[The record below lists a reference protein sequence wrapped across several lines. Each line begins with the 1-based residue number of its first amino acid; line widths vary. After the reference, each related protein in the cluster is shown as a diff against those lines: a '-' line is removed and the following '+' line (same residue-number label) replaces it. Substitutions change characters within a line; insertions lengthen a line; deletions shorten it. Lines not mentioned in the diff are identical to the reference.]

1 MTDLKLVNNFYPY
14 TFRSIGIDGERG
26 YIESDDFP
34 IGQEYTLTDGKFPFT
49 NFKDTF
55 SHTNRYHTLNGNIK
69 VKIRGFSYA
78 CEKGDF
84 DMPECSITVER
95 ASSGES
101 MAQGKSKRRKT
112 KRRKSRRRK
121 SNRRR

>member
-1 MTDLKLVNNFYPY
+1 MTDLKLVNGSEPY
-14 TFRSIGIDGERG
+14 TFKSLGIDSDRG
-26 YIESDDFP
+26 YIDSDDFP

-84 DMPECSITVER
+84 DIPVCSITVER